1 MTADV
6 RVALFG
12 PSADVWRGALSQR
25 IQERLAGPNE
35 SIVWVVDG
43 EDVPTEVPSGCHV
56 VVFALG
62 GSPTSDLP
70 DLWETVETPERW
82 VPAMYAALA
91 EGRTLEAALKI
102 SGPTPLRLA
111 GKDPGLKKIVTPR
124 NKAANPNAK
133 QGPGVRKKAAATKS

>member
-12 PSADVWRGALSQR
+12 PAAEAWRGALSER
-25 IQERLAGPNE
+25 IQERLAGPDE
-35 SIVWVVDG
+35 SVVWVVDWQG
-43 EDVPTEVPSGCHV
+43 IPTEVPSGCHV

-62 GSPTSDLP
+62 GVIESDLP

-91 EGRTLEAALKI
+91 EGRALDEAIKI
-102 SGPTPLRLA
+102 GGPTPIRLA
-111 GKDPGLKKIVTPR
+111 GKDPDLKKIVTPR
-124 NKAANPNAK
+124 NEAANPHAK
-133 QGPGVRKKAAATKS
+133 KGPGMKRKPSASEK

>member
-6 RVALFG
+6 RVALLG
-12 PSADVWRGALSQR
+12 PTAEAWRGALPER
-25 IQERLAGPNE
+25 IQQLLTGPDE
-35 SIVWVVDG
+35 SVVWVVDAQG
-43 EDVPTEVPSGCHV
+43 IPTEVPPGCHV

-62 GSPTSDLP
+62 GRPESELP

-82 VPAMYAALA
+82 VPTMYAALA

-102 SGPTPLRLA
+102 GGPTPIRLA

-124 NKAANPNAK
+124 NKAANPHAK
-133 QGPGVRKKAAATKS
+133 KGPGVKKKPSAAVK